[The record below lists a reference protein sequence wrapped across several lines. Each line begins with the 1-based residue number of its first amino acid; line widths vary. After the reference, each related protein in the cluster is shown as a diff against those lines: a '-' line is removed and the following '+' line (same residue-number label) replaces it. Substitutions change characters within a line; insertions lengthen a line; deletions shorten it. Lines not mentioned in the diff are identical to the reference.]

1 MQTEFYNKRLTEY
14 FQSKQDDFAAWKYN
28 KDLSKAHPII
38 QRWNY
43 MKDETISLFYAK
55 MIIVDCFS
63 LVGGGFNPDENAKD
77 YQETHSTMQSFQD
90 IEIEIFDFWVN
101 KCCEVFK
108 NHGEDIHE
116 FCIKVFNYNY

>member
-1 MQTEFYNKRLTEY
+1 MLTQFYTKRLSEY
-14 FQSKQDDFAAWKYN
+14 FQSRIDDFAQWKYN

-63 LVGGGFNPDENAKD
+63 LIGGGFNPDEHAKD
-77 YQETHSTMQSFQD
+77 YINQGCTMQIFQD
-90 IEIEIFDFWVN
+90 IEIEIFDFWVD
-101 KCCEVFK
+101 KCCEVFQAHDK
-108 NHGEDIHE
+108 DIHE
-116 FCIKVFNYNY
+116 FCIEVFNYNY